1 MKPRAPP
8 LECITT
14 ALIEETTGVGV
25 EEHNCL
31 DELEIIFSSLKC
43 VALDDGA
50 SGGTYRSG
58 LGRCARLRRLSL
70 IDCGLESLGTLR
82 PISATLERLCVAD
95 QRLTRLTGLGALPQL
110 RWLYA
115 QQNAIQKLEGLD
127 ECPRLRSLW
136 VFSNRIARVEGL
148 SELGELRE
156 LWLQENRI
164 TRLGGMEALVALR
177 DLQLGGNQCW
187 NQSLV

>member
-1 MKPRAPP
+1 MPGPPVKPRAPP

-70 IDCGLESLGTLR
+70 IDCGLERRAQPNSIADRTREFGDCYTVEHELR
-82 PISATLERLCVAD
+82 LPCLRALWYS
-95 QRLTRLTGLGALPQL
+95 ALPTYL
-110 RWLYA
+110 
-115 QQNAIQKLEGLD
+115 
-127 ECPRLRSLW
+127 P
-136 VFSNRIARVEGL
+136 V
-148 SELGELRE
+148 
-156 LWLQENRI
+156 
-164 TRLGGMEALVALR
+164 
-177 DLQLGGNQCW
+177 
-187 NQSLV
+187 